1 MGKTDRFKITLT
13 TREKQLYK
21 ENVSIYSKTNYCDEL
36 LRITEM
42 NTEF

>member
-1 MGKTDRFKITLT
+1 MGKNDRFKITLF
-13 TREKQLYK
+13 TRGKQLYK
-21 ENVSIYSKTNYCDEL
+21 ENVSIYSKTNNCDEL